1 MNLFHSSGLKPKQ
14 MDGVLAEKLREAA
27 ERPSLDTDSAV
38 SEEDILPF
46 VFFKRVLI
54 PSASVPATVGRF

>member
-1 MNLFHSSGLKPKQ
+1 